1 MRHLVANIATYTIAA
16 LLILGSALFAWM
28 RSSQLVLSDEY
39 ATLARYEP
47 TPEHDFEWRE
57 VGEHA
62 YASNCR
68 NCHGREGLG
77 WDQYPGL
84 TDTARLFAAPG
95 GREYLVELH
104 LHGLTSPRWG
114 APMPSMG
121 HLQDVE
127 LAAVLNHVLTHFGNT
142 PPTGARLYVPADIAA
157 LRGPKRSP
165 WEVNALRPGGDARA
179 AEEGAPRRQE

>member
-28 RSSQLVLSDEY
+28 RSSQLVLSDEQY
-39 ATLARYEP
+39 TLARYEP
-47 TPEHDFEWRE
+47 APAHDFEWRE
-57 VGEHA
+57 VGEHS

-68 NCHGREGLG
+68 NCHGREGQG

-84 TDTARLFAAPG
+84 SDTARLFAAPG
-95 GREYLVELH
+95 GREYLVELN

-142 PPTGARLYVPADIAA
+142 PPAGARLYVPADIAA
-157 LRGPKRSP
+157 LRGTKRSP
-165 WEVNALRPGGDARA
+165 WEVNELRPSGDARA
-179 AEEGAPRRQE
+179 AGQDAPRRQE